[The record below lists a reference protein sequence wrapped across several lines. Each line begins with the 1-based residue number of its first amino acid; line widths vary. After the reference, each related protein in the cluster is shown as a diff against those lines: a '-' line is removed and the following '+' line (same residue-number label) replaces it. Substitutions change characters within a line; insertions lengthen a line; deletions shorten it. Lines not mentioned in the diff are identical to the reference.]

1 MYKNREEEIQIQLA
15 QYLAIAYPDVLF
27 HSDIGSGVRLPIKL
41 AKKAKDLNGGR
52 RGWPDLFIA
61 KRVAI
66 EYDGQGE
73 EVRRRPV
80 NGLISVEPE
89 TRKIKIVGGLFI
101 ELKAEGIK
109 LKKKN
114 GEWVKEHFAEQA
126 AVLEE
131 LRKAGYKAE
140 FAVGFA
146 EAKKLIDEY
155 LDFDKYWGNK
165 K

>member
-15 QYLAIAYPDVLF
+15 QYLVIVYPDVLF
-27 HSDIGSGVRLPIKL
+27 HSDVGSGVRLPIKL
-41 AKKAKDLNGGR
+41 AKKAKDLNWGR

-61 KRVAI
+61 KKATVTEPA
-66 EYDGQGE
+66 Q
-73 EVRRRPV
+73 
-80 NGLISVEPE
+80 NGGL
-89 TRKIKIVGGLFI
+89 KQKFYGGLFL

-114 GEWVKEHFAEQA
+114 GEWAKEHFAEQA

-140 FAVGFA
+140 FAIGFS
-146 EAKKLIDEY
+146 EAKNLIDEY
-155 LDFDKYWGNK
+155 LGRRGSK
-165 K
+165 

>member
-1 MYKNREEEIQIQLA
+1 MHKNREEEIQIQLA
-15 QYLAIAYPDVLF
+15 QYLAIAYPDILF

-41 AKKAKDLNGGR
+41 AKKAKDLNDGR

-61 KRVAI
+61 KPI
-66 EYDGQGE
+66 WDKNKNIDYC
-73 EVRRRPV
+73 
-80 NGLISVEPE
+80 
-89 TRKIKIVGGLFI
+89 GLFI

-114 GEWVKEHFAEQA
+114 GEWTKEHFAEQA

-140 FAVGFA
+140 FAIGFF
-146 EAKKLIDEY
+146 EAKNLIDEY
-155 LDFDKYWGNK
+155 LGRRGSK
-165 K
+165 